1 MDHSTVK
8 FSFLKELTEARM
20 FRNSDSLG
28 GKTATNLAKIS
39 FLSLLALEIM
49 RTLNPGYAKKYALD
63 TISYEN
69 FKSMRNNA
77 TDLHNLLTV
86 LNNQT
91 DYAGKI
97 QTDPEVA
104 IPALQIKR
112 YLRDMENNRKDK
124 SLDRQFFYKLEGFL
138 KINDPELKELR
149 RNVVDWNMNS
159 SVEKRNVIR
168 TIKQELNKLS
178 LQLDLLQQFKALRT
192 E

>member
-1 MDHSTVK
+1 MDHTSVK
-8 FSFLKELTEARM
+8 FSFIKELTEARM
-20 FRNSDSLG
+20 FRNRDSLG
-28 GKTATNLAKIS
+28 SKTAADLAKIS

-49 RTLNPGYAKKYALD
+49 RTLNPSYAKKYAID

-77 TDLHNLLTV
+77 NDLYNLLSV

-97 QTDPEVA
+97 QSDPTVS

-112 YLRDMENNRKDK
+112 YLRDIENTRKDK
-124 SLDRQFFYKLEGFL
+124 SLDRQFFYKLESFL
-138 KINDPELKELR
+138 RITDSEYKELR

-159 SVEKRNVIR
+159 SAEKRNVIR
-168 TIKQELNKLS
+168 SIKHEMNKLS
-178 LQLDLLQQFKALRT
+178 LQLDLLQQFKTLRT